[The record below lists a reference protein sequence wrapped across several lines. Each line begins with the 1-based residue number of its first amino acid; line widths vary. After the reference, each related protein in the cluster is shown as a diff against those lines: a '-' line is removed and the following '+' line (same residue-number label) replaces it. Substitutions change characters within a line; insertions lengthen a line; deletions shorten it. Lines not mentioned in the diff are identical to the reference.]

1 MINSRQTSLYPV
13 RTPLRDAW
21 ACISARVRYST
32 ATWSKRCRPSRHIIC
47 STQLQPMS
55 EKPGGSSKAPTKA
68 SQHCRPQSR
77 PSAIPSPTLE
87 GLAGIFGRNHVPVI
101 VFTCDAE
108 SGLNQLTVFR
118 QLEEAAVRTRPG
130 KKTVELCG
138 FDHLCDTSLTRVHS
152 STRRRKERG

>member
-1 MINSRQTSLYPV
+1 MLGPAYQHAFAIAQQHGAKGVDHLV
-13 RTPLRDAW
+13 
-21 ACISARVRYST
+21 ISSAP
-32 ATWSKRCRPSRHIIC
+32 PSYNPC
-47 STQLQPMS
+47 AKNQ
-55 EKPGGSSKAPTKA
+55 GGSSKAPTKA

-138 FDHLCDTSLTRVHS
+138 FDYLCDTSLTRVHS